1 MCEIL
6 SFSRLT
12 TQNPQDIVDSE
23 CILNVQ
29 SKSSVSQICIVKLHL
44 FLKKGRSFISGVFNR
59 TGRVITILCCNFGH
73 NVSITLLIL
82 ITYSL

>member
-1 MCEIL
+1 MCETL

-12 TQNPQDIVDSE
+12 AQNPQDIVDSE

-44 FLKKGRSFISGVFNR
+44 FLNKGRSFISGVSNR
-59 TGRVITILCCNFGH
+59 SSKVIP
-73 NVSITLLIL
+73 
-82 ITYSL
+82 